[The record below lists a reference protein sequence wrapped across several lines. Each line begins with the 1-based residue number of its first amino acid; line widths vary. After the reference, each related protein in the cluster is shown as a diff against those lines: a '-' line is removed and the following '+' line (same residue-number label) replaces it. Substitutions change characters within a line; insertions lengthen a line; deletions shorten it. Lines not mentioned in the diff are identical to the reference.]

1 MPEAMKYGTES
12 FEVHLPAEQI
22 AAEVEANHVDL
33 PQRTV
38 AEHIRY
44 ALDHPIDSAPLRELV
59 KPGETVCIIISDV
72 TRRRQS
78 PVGTTPPTAT
88 SASRRASRPWR
99 SWSRPASGMRTC

>member
-1 MPEAMKYGTES
+1 MKYGTES

-59 KPGETVCIIISDV
+59 KPGETVLITCDTTNDERV
-72 TRRRQS
+72 VNATAAAARLRRLIFPS
-78 PVGTTPPTAT
+78 
-88 SASRRASRPWR
+88 SWR

>member
-44 ALDHPIDSAPLRELV
+44 ALDLSLIHIFLSRIIYALVGLAGLWCISLLFRTDQESGHAPH
-59 KPGETVCIIISDV
+59 
-72 TRRRQS
+72 
-78 PVGTTPPTAT
+78 A
-88 SASRRASRPWR
+88 A
-99 SWSRPASGMRTC
+99 